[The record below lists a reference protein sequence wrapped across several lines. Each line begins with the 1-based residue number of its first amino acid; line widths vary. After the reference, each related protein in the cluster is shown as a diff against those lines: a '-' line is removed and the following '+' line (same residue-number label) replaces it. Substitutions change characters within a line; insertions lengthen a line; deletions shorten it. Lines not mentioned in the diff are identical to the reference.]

1 MGRSCWR
8 GGTVVALLPCTRM
21 HSGPGCLP
29 FATAGLQLK
38 ARLVSYSTL
47 GFTCGFCAPPNHHT
61 TPFRDIGARPSRIN
75 GRSTSLVSS
84 ILLKQWSKA
93 TMARFALLA
102 VACLSSALGFIAPR
116 PHTAA
121 CKQRLATP
129 PRGTVVASLGA
140 SDVLVA
146 LGEESGLPDPTGAV
160 VAFAFLF
167 AAFAYTQFDMVGVTD
182 QEELEGAEGARR
194 ARDAL
199 ARKRGYFRK

>member
-1 MGRSCWR
+1 MKF
-8 GGTVVALLPCTRM
+8 GG
-21 HSGPGCLP
+21 G
-29 FATAGLQLK
+29 
-38 ARLVSYSTL
+38 
-47 GFTCGFCAPPNHHT
+47 
-61 TPFRDIGARPSRIN
+61 
-75 GRSTSLVSS
+75 
-84 ILLKQWSKA
+84 
-93 TMARFALLA
+93 A
-102 VACLSSALGFIAPR
+102 VACRGHSARSVYGERTTPIGVSV
-116 PHTAA
+116 
-121 CKQRLATP
+121 RL
-129 PRGTVVASLGA
+129 ASLGA

>member
-1 MGRSCWR
+1 MSYRTLANLLLR
-8 GGTVVALLPCTRM
+8 TPQTRPVETVEAQERPVVFAFELGIPGSGQKRALL
-21 HSGPGCLP
+21 
-29 FATAGLQLK
+29 
-38 ARLVSYSTL
+38 
-47 GFTCGFCAPPNHHT
+47 
-61 TPFRDIGARPSRIN
+61 
-75 GRSTSLVSS
+75 TS
-84 ILLKQWSKA
+84 
-93 TMARFALLA
+93 MARCALLA
-102 VACLSSALGFIAPR
+102 VALLSTALGLIAPR

-140 SDVLVA
+140 SDLLVA

>member
-1 MGRSCWR
+1 MLIEQAEDCAAG
-8 GGTVVALLPCTRM
+8 AL
-21 HSGPGCLP
+21 
-29 FATAGLQLK
+29 GLQSASVLHHASSAVRHQHK
-38 ARLVSYSTL
+38 NTTCRDSSSAALPLVFIFQPISADGTK
-47 GFTCGFCAPPNHHT
+47 
-61 TPFRDIGARPSRIN
+61 
-75 GRSTSLVSS
+75 SS
-84 ILLKQWSKA
+84 ASVD

-102 VACLSSALGFIAPR
+102 VSLLSSALAFNAPR

-140 SDVLVA
+140 SDLLVA

-167 AAFAYTQFDMVGVTD
+167 AAFAYTQFEMVGVTD

>member
-1 MGRSCWR
+1 
-8 GGTVVALLPCTRM
+8 
-21 HSGPGCLP
+21 
-29 FATAGLQLK
+29 
-38 ARLVSYSTL
+38 
-47 GFTCGFCAPPNHHT
+47 
-61 TPFRDIGARPSRIN
+61 
-75 GRSTSLVSS
+75 
-84 ILLKQWSKA
+84 
-93 TMARFALLA
+93 MARFALLA

-129 PRGTVVASLGA
+129 PRGIVVASLGA

>member
-1 MGRSCWR
+1 MSAYAQYARTDQVRKPDLGTKMSRARR
-8 GGTVVALLPCTRM
+8 GCHALQKLPMYNVRE
-21 HSGPGCLP
+21 
-29 FATAGLQLK
+29 
-38 ARLVSYSTL
+38 V
-47 GFTCGFCAPPNHHT
+47 
-61 TPFRDIGARPSRIN
+61 ARPAALCHFVWITSRFMICPRESN
-75 GRSTSLVSS
+75 RKTIGR
-84 ILLKQWSKA
+84 
-93 TMARFALLA
+93 
-102 VACLSSALGFIAPR
+102 P
-116 PHTAA
+116 
-121 CKQRLATP
+121 P

>member
-1 MGRSCWR
+1 
-8 GGTVVALLPCTRM
+8 
-21 HSGPGCLP
+21 
-29 FATAGLQLK
+29 
-38 ARLVSYSTL
+38 
-47 GFTCGFCAPPNHHT
+47 
-61 TPFRDIGARPSRIN
+61 
-75 GRSTSLVSS
+75 
-84 ILLKQWSKA
+84 
-93 TMARFALLA
+93 MARFALLA
-102 VACLSSALGFIAPR
+102 VACLSSAVALIAPR

-129 PRGTVVASLGA
+129 PRGT
-140 SDVLVA
+140 
-146 LGEESGLPDPTGAV
+146 V

>member
-1 MGRSCWR
+1 
-8 GGTVVALLPCTRM
+8 
-21 HSGPGCLP
+21 
-29 FATAGLQLK
+29 
-38 ARLVSYSTL
+38 
-47 GFTCGFCAPPNHHT
+47 
-61 TPFRDIGARPSRIN
+61 
-75 GRSTSLVSS
+75 
-84 ILLKQWSKA
+84 
-93 TMARFALLA
+93 MARCAVLA
-102 VACLSSALGFIAPR
+102 VACLSCAGALIAPR

-129 PRGTVVASLGA
+129 PRGGTVVASLGA

>member
-1 MGRSCWR
+1 
-8 GGTVVALLPCTRM
+8 
-21 HSGPGCLP
+21 
-29 FATAGLQLK
+29 
-38 ARLVSYSTL
+38 
-47 GFTCGFCAPPNHHT
+47 
-61 TPFRDIGARPSRIN
+61 
-75 GRSTSLVSS
+75 
-84 ILLKQWSKA
+84 
-93 TMARFALLA
+93 MARYALLA
-102 VACLSSALGFIAPR
+102 LAVLSSAVALAPR

-121 CKQRLATP
+121 CKQHLATP

>member
-1 MGRSCWR
+1 
-8 GGTVVALLPCTRM
+8 
-21 HSGPGCLP
+21 
-29 FATAGLQLK
+29 
-38 ARLVSYSTL
+38 
-47 GFTCGFCAPPNHHT
+47 
-61 TPFRDIGARPSRIN
+61 
-75 GRSTSLVSS
+75 
-84 ILLKQWSKA
+84 
-93 TMARFALLA
+93 MARFVLLA
-102 VACLSSALGFIAPR
+102 VACLSSAVALIAPR

>member
-1 MGRSCWR
+1 
-8 GGTVVALLPCTRM
+8 
-21 HSGPGCLP
+21 
-29 FATAGLQLK
+29 
-38 ARLVSYSTL
+38 
-47 GFTCGFCAPPNHHT
+47 
-61 TPFRDIGARPSRIN
+61 
-75 GRSTSLVSS
+75 
-84 ILLKQWSKA
+84 
-93 TMARFALLA
+93 MARCALLA

-199 ARKRGYFRK
+199 ARKRGYSESRPNRLGLRFVPIAFLSFGVKARVATH

>member
-1 MGRSCWR
+1 
-8 GGTVVALLPCTRM
+8 
-21 HSGPGCLP
+21 
-29 FATAGLQLK
+29 
-38 ARLVSYSTL
+38 
-47 GFTCGFCAPPNHHT
+47 
-61 TPFRDIGARPSRIN
+61 
-75 GRSTSLVSS
+75 
-84 ILLKQWSKA
+84 
-93 TMARFALLA
+93 MARFALLA
-102 VACLSSALGFIAPR
+102 VTCLSSALALIAPR

-129 PRGTVVASLGA
+129 RRGTVVASLGA

>member
-1 MGRSCWR
+1 MARCAFLA
-8 GGTVVALLPCTRM
+8 VALL
-21 HSGPGCLP
+21 
-29 FATAGLQLK
+29 
-38 ARLVSYSTL
+38 
-47 GFTCGFCAPPNHHT
+47 
-61 TPFRDIGARPSRIN
+61 
-75 GRSTSLVSS
+75 SS
-84 ILLKQWSKA
+84 
-93 TMARFALLA
+93 A
-102 VACLSSALGFIAPR
+102 VALIAPR
-116 PHTAA
+116 PHTGA

-129 PRGTVVASLGA
+129 RRGTVVASLGA
-140 SDVLVA
+140 SDLLVA

>member
-1 MGRSCWR
+1 MWCDYFGATRSATKLV
-8 GGTVVALLPCTRM
+8 GTDCQCAAFALL
-21 HSGPGCLP
+21 
-29 FATAGLQLK
+29 FASVFMPLANPQPAQASSTTCRDSPSAG
-38 ARLVSYSTL
+38 RPLVFIFQPISAERYK
-47 GFTCGFCAPPNHHT
+47 NK
-61 TPFRDIGARPSRIN
+61 RYVN
-75 GRSTSLVSS
+75 
-84 ILLKQWSKA
+84 
-93 TMARFALLA
+93 TMARFAVLA
-102 VACLSSALGFIAPR
+102 VACLSSALGLIAPR

-140 SDVLVA
+140 SDLLVA